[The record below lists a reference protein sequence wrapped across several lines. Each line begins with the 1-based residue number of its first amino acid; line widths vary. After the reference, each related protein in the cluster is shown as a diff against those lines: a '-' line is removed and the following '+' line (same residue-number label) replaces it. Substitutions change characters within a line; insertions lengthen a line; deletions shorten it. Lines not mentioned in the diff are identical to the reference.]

1 MFANTG
7 ASSTETQHRLPSDK
21 KLLQNISGRYTV
33 DTRHW
38 PCFWKICK
46 REGLVWLLDS
56 SFENYIAYLFNWGH
70 HTLTCSIKLD
80 QHNPNTAQPI
90 NTNGLLNSPK
100 TSLTNTTK
108 TNKNRIIV
116 NSPVKAF
123 TYTNWLFCKYHNILY
138 YRLSF

>member
-56 SFENYIAYLFNWGH
+56 SFENYVAYLFNWGH
-70 HTLTCSIKLD
+70 HTLTCSIKLSL
-80 QHNPNTAQPI
+80 HNSNTALPKKHQWFI
-90 NTNGLLNSPK
+90 TFTK
-100 TSLTNTTK
+100 TSLANITK
-108 TNKNRIIV
+108 KKKSIELLLVYLSRLSYTL
-116 NSPVKAF
+116 
-123 TYTNWLFCKYHNILY
+123 TYTNWILM
-138 YRLSF
+138 